1 MDDSHLKAHFRL
13 AKCLFEL
20 SWVDEALDCL
30 TLFKSKFPDYA
41 TSQTCEALEKDI
53 RAAVFAKTEQG
64 GDCLFTVVLLYAVII
79 LISAIVFLVRNSRCS
94 CNAM

>member
-64 GDCLFTVVLLYAVII
+64 GGLFIYCCTALRGNHFNIGNCVSGA
-79 LISAIVFLVRNSRCS
+79 
-94 CNAM
+94 